1 MLPAR
6 KVYRHAEMKRLFH
19 PASLAIV
26 GISQSPTSFGART
39 LANLS
44 NYTGRLY
51 SINPKYDMLFDRPCF
66 PSLAA
71 LPEVP
76 DCVLL
81 SVPRDGVDAVL
92 EECAKIGV
100 GGAIIFAAGYAETGQ
115 PDLIARQA
123 RITALARETGMKI
136 IGPNCQGLVNFALKA
151 NISFTTELKEMPPVS
166 GHAMGLAS
174 QSGALGFGLVQAATI
189 GASFSHLM
197 ASGNSCDVDIA
208 DQIAYYAEE
217 PLCRSIACV
226 FEGMPEPMRMLE
238 AAEVARVYD
247 KPVVIFKLGAS
258 ERGAAAA
265 ASHTGSLAG
274 SAAAYKAAFDYAG
287 FVQVENFDDLVE
299 TASFFAKFKRPAAT
313 GVAVMAASGGAA
325 VMAADKAESDQVP
338 LPQPTDRT
346 RAELGKYIPDFGST
360 SNPADATAQ
369 LMNNPDALT
378 KCLDAFLEDS
388 QYGALVFPQPY
399 GSATVPRR
407 IGQLGDASRRHGK
420 PVCVV
425 FTSGWPTAPGSKE
438 AEEDPN
444 VAIFRSTRRCFGAL
458 AAWHRR
464 DAKLQVWENDR
475 REGLARIV
483 PTKAKAA
490 VASQIAR
497 SAGNDIFTER
507 EAKRVLSA
515 YGIPVVTE
523 TLVRSADE
531 AVEAAAKY
539 STPVAL
545 KVESPDLPHKTEAGV
560 IRLNQQTPAE
570 VREAYDAVMA
580 NATRVNPSPRVNGVL
595 VQPMIPSGVEVMV
608 GARVDP
614 LFGPL
619 IMVGLGGILVEL
631 LKDTAVSL
639 APVGQGK
646 ALAMLKSLR
655 GAAMLNGFRGS
666 EPVDLDRLTDVVCR
680 LSELAADHKD
690 SIAEFDVNPLIC
702 SGESILA
709 VDALIVRSKPV
720 Q

>member
-1 MLPAR
+1 MTPAR

-26 GISQSPTSFGART
+26 GISQSATSFGART
-39 LANLS
+39 FANLS

-51 SINPKYDMLFDRPCF
+51 SINPKYEMLYDRPCF

-81 SVPRDGVDAVL
+81 SVPRDSVEAVL

-100 GGAIIFAAGYAETGQ
+100 GGAIIFAAGYAETGRQ
-115 PDLIARQA
+115 ELVARQA
-123 RITALARETGMKI
+123 RITALARDTGMKI

-151 NISFTTELKEMPPVS
+151 NISFTTGLKEMPPVS
-166 GHAMGLAS
+166 GHAIGLAS

-217 PLCRSIACV
+217 PLCQSIACV
-226 FEGMPEPMRMLE
+226 FEGMPEPIRMLE
-238 AAEVARVYD
+238 AAEVARAHD

-274 SAAAYKAAFDYAG
+274 SAAAYKAAFDHAG
-287 FVQVENFDDLVE
+287 FVHVENFDDLVE
-299 TASFFAKFKRPAAT
+299 TASFFAKFKRPTAT

-325 VMAADKAESDQVP
+325 VMAADKAESNQVP
-338 LPQPTDRT
+338 LPQPDDRT

-378 KCLDAFLEDS
+378 KCLDAFLKDS
-388 QYGALVFPQPY
+388 QYGALVFPQPF

-444 VAIFRSTRRCFGAL
+444 VAIFRSMGRCFGAL

-464 DAKLQVWENDR
+464 AAHWQTRTNDR
-475 REGLARIV
+475 RDGLTRIV
-483 PTKAKAA
+483 PDSAKES
-490 VASQIAR
+490 VASQLASFR
-497 SAGNDIFTER
+497 NDILTER
-507 EAKRVLSA
+507 EAKSLLSA

-523 TLVRSADE
+523 TLVGSANE
-531 AVEAAAKY
+531 AVEAAAK
-539 STPVAL
+539 SGAPVVL

-560 IRLNQQTPAE
+560 IRLNLTTPNE
-570 VREAYDAVMA
+570 VRDAYVAIIA
-580 NATRVNPSPRVNGVL
+580 NAKRAAARVNGVL
-595 VQPMIPSGVEVMV
+595 VQPMIPSGVEMMV
-608 GARVDP
+608 GARIDP

-631 LKDTAVSL
+631 LKDTAISL
-639 APVGQGK
+639 APVGQVK
-646 ALAMLKSLR
+646 ALAMLQSLR

-666 EPVDLDRLTDVVCR
+666 EPVDIDKLAEVVSR
-680 LSELAADHKD
+680 LSELASDHKD
-690 SIAEFDVNPLIC
+690 RIAELDINPLIC
-702 SGESILA
+702 SGQSIVA
-709 VDALIVRSKPV
+709 VDALIVRSRRV